1 MALPFAY
8 ALACDCQVATL
19 EATWAQRMSSVER
32 KCSKTE
38 SRISRAER
46 SVTPAAVAAQ
56 ALATQTKVSHP
67 PPPNCSLLLLTS
79 DCVAELQEAEERASH
94 AQQARAAMSA
104 DLESMREEL
113 ARHKRLLASS
123 EQRLREAE
131 AANTTLAANNKVLIM
146 ELDEKRSLAEAA
158 RRAQLAAQKQK
169 ATLLAAQSQL
179 KKEMLSRDSV
189 LKQVRARAPQPQ
201 LCPVNALHL
210 PH

>member
-1 MALPFAY
+1 
-8 ALACDCQVATL
+8 
-19 EATWAQRMSSVER
+19 
-32 KCSKTE
+32 
-38 SRISRAER
+38 
-46 SVTPAAVAAQ
+46 
-56 ALATQTKVSHP
+56 
-67 PPPNCSLLLLTS
+67 
-79 DCVAELQEAEERASH
+79 
-94 AQQARAAMSA
+94 MSA

-189 LKQVRARAPQPQ
+189 LKQVRASAPQPQ
-201 LCPVNALHL
+201 LCSVNALHL